1 MYASIKF
8 VLQITVIATFGFR
21 TDKLKLLS

>member
-8 VLQITVIATFGFR
+8 VMQITVIATFGFR
-21 TDKLKLLS
+21 TDK